1 MLRGACAA
9 TKSRRLPCSKPIC
22 WSAPGRNPDSRRF
35 PDAALAG
42 YHPHS
47 PCPRASPGFTDAVHS
62 ARFFPRGL
70 NSFGLPARADEYLVV
85 DSVPA
90 LQARG
95 AAGALDGRT
104 RLLLGGG
111 SNLIFGGD
119 FHGLVLKVAIE
130 GRRLV
135 HEDADAWYVEAG
147 GGENWHD
154 FVRWTL
160 RQGWPGLEN
169 LP

>member
-1 MLRGACAA
+1 MPSIQRDFSLER
-9 TKSRRLPCSKPIC
+9 
-22 WSAPGRNPDSRRF
+22 
-35 PDAALAG
+35 
-42 YHPHS
+42 
-47 PCPRASPGFTDAVHS
+47 
-62 ARFFPRGL
+62 L

-90 LQARG
+90 LQAAI

-135 HEDADAWYVEAG
+135 LRMQMPGMWKPAAARTGTTSCAG
-147 GGENWHD
+147 RFARVGPD
-154 FVRWTL
+154 SRIS
-160 RQGWPGLEN
+160 P
-169 LP
+169 